1 MTFLQKKPRRNPYLT
16 RQQAKQ
22 RVLYCLA
29 GIFLRAN
36 SAVSGESPQSI
47 SGERSIEC

>member
-1 MTFLQKKPRRNPYLT
+1 MRRHNPYST
-16 RQQAKQ
+16 RQRAKQ

-36 SAVSGESPQSI
+36 SAVSGESSQAV
-47 SGERSIEC
+47 SGERSIEFQMADP